1 MRVLACSDLHGDTVA
16 LKKILENAERK
27 ADVIVM
33 AGDLTAFPK
42 KNEIEIRS
50 VERVLMKFFNVKKNA
65 VARCHNEKIIASFER
80 DKICYD
86 FPEGL
91 AKKFT
96 PSKIRDFGEFGLLKA
111 SKTFQ
116 AYQSKQLVHIL
127 QSLDKCKV
135 PSLIVIGNDD
145 HPSLG
150 KLISGAE
157 KERSNF
163 TNIDNKIVSY
173 QDHFFFGYGGAAR
186 KGVKCL
192 NDWGE
197 SVCRKEMSKFTG
209 RLKSLCPLIFV
220 SHCPPHKCFDFAP
233 FRLTLTSPTPTL
245 RCFSLTPLK
254 RGGIHIGSHALRKI
268 IQEIQPRYFVCGH
281 SHENGGKTEKIRETT
296 VVNVATA
303 HIHPCFGGR
312 YAIIDTEKNFI
323 EWFKL

>member
-1 MRVLACSDLHGDTVA
+1 MAA
-16 LKKILENAERK
+16 LEKILENAERK

-42 KNEIEIRS
+42 KNEIGIRS

-65 VARCHNEKIIASFER
+65 VARCHDGKIIVSFER

-96 PSKIRDFGEFGLLKA
+96 PSKIRDFGEFGLLKE

-127 QSLDKCKV
+127 QFLNKCKV

-157 KERSNF
+157 KEHSNF
-163 TNIDNKIVSY
+163 TNIDNKIISY

-186 KGVKCL
+186 KGVKCI
-192 NDWGE
+192 NDWEE
-197 SVCRKEMSKFTG
+197 SACRKEMSKYMS
-209 RLKSLCPLIFV
+209 RLKSLDPLIFV
-220 SHCPPHKCFDFAP
+220 SHCPPHGCLDFAP
-233 FRLTLTSPTPTL
+233 FRPTLTSPTLTL

-254 RGGIHIGSHALRKI
+254 HGGRHIGSHALREN

-281 SHENGGKTEKIRETT
+281 SHRNGGKTEKVGETT

-303 HIHPCFGGR
+303 RVYPRFGGR
-312 YAIIDTEKNFI
+312 YAIIDTEKDFV